1 MREKGKNRQNGT
13 NFAVNLALSAKTNY
27 PLVELSQLMNLNNG
41 FGASLK
47 N

>member
-13 NFAVNLALSAKTNY
+13 NFAVNLSLSAKTNKPY
-27 PLVELSQLMNLNNG
+27 LRDIR
-41 FGASLK
+41 ASLK